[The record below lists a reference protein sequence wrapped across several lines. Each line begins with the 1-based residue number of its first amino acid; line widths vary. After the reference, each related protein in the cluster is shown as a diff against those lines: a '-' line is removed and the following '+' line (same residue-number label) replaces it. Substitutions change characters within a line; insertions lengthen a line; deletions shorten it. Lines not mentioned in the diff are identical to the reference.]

1 MYLVS
6 GVISSN
12 YSYDLEKKELY
23 HLGKVVKFTNRE
35 RKFIFFMMRNIN
47 RVIEYDK
54 IVLNVWGSKN
64 IQVSTLRSLV
74 RRVRDKLEDEI
85 IENVSSKGYIVRK
98 I

>member
-1 MYLVS
+1 M
-6 GVISSN
+6 
-12 YSYDLEKKELY
+12 Y

>member
-1 MYLVS
+1 VYLVS

>member
-1 MYLVS
+1 M
-6 GVISSN
+6 
-12 YSYDLEKKELY
+12 Y

-54 IVLNVWGSKN
+54 IVLNVWGSRN

>member
-1 MYLVS
+1 
-6 GVISSN
+6 
-12 YSYDLEKKELY
+12 
-23 HLGKVVKFTNRE
+23 
-35 RKFIFFMMRNIN
+35 MMRNIN

-54 IVLNVWGSKN
+54 VVLNVWGSKN